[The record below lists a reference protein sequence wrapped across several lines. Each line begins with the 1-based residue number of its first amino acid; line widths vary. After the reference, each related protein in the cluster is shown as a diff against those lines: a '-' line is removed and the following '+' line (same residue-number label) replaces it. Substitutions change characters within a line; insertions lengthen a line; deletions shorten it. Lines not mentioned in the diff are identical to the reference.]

1 MPDNDNQHECV
12 VTPQMI
18 AAGDAAW
25 QGGNLKDSLAAM
37 YRAMRAAAP
46 VEPSRTNEILRC
58 CNIPL
63 GSIVSPNCSDVT
75 EDVQI
80 ALARAYIAEG
90 RVGELEARL
99 ADATQRN
106 LILRA
111 AYDNLAQ
118 RPAAFVDPEP
128 EPPKH
133 NPYREFNTDRR
144 RIGGA

>member
-1 MPDNDNQHECV
+1 MPDNDNRPECV

-46 VEPSRTNEILRC
+46 VKSSRA
-58 CNIPL
+58 
-63 GSIVSPNCSDVT
+63 IVSPNCSDVS
-75 EDVQI
+75 EGERI
-80 ALARAYIAEG
+80 AMNGAYIAEG
-90 RVGELEARL
+90 RVTELEADLFASRQRVL
-99 ADATQRN
+99 ALEAQIDAM
-106 LILRA
+106 
-111 AYDNLAQ
+111 LAQ

-128 EPPKH
+128 EPLKH